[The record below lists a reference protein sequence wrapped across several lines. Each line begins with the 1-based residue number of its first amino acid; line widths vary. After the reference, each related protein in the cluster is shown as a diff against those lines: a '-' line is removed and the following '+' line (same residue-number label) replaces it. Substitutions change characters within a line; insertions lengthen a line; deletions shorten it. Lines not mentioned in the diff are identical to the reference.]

1 MFLNESYIYI
11 NDLRFHAFHGV
22 MPQERLTGNDYSV
35 DLRVGYDVGA
45 AMLSDDVGDTI
56 NYADMY
62 DIVRQ
67 EMSVPSQLVERVAYR
82 IAHRI
87 SSRYPDVTRMDVKV
101 TKLNPPLGADCHGAG
116 VELHLI
122 NDKTNGWF

>member
-35 DLRVGYDVGA
+35 DLRVGYDVSS
-45 AMLSDDVGDTI
+45 AMLSDHVNDTV
-56 NYADMY
+56 NYATLY
-62 DIVRQ
+62 EIVRQ

-82 IAHRI
+82 IADRI
-87 SSRYPDVTRMDVKV
+87 SRRYLDVTRMDVRV

-122 NDKTNGWF
+122 NDKTNR

>member
-35 DLRVGYDVGA
+35 DLRVGYDVSS
-45 AMLSDDVGDTI
+45 AMLSDHVNDTV
-56 NYADMY
+56 NYATLY
-62 DIVRQ
+62 EIVRQ

-82 IAHRI
+82 IADRI
-87 SSRYPDVTRMDVKV
+87 SHRYPDVTRMDVRV

-122 NDKTNGWF
+122 NDKTNR

>member
-35 DLRVGYDVGA
+35 DLRVGYDVSS
-45 AMLSDDVGDTI
+45 AMLSDHVNDTV
-56 NYADMY
+56 NYATLY
-62 DIVRQ
+62 EIVRQ

-82 IAHRI
+82 IADRI
-87 SSRYPDVTRMDVKV
+87 SRRYPDVTRMDVRV

-122 NDKTNGWF
+122 NDKTNR

>member
-35 DLRVGYDVGA
+35 DLRLGYDVSS
-45 AMLSDDVGDTI
+45 AMLSDDVNDTI
-56 NYADMY
+56 NYAGLY
-62 DIVRQ
+62 EIVRQ
-67 EMSVPSQLVERVAYR
+67 EMSVPSQLVERVAFR
-82 IAHRI
+82 IADRI
-87 SSRYPDVTRMDVKV
+87 SRRYPDVSRMDVKV
-101 TKLNPPLGADCHGAG
+101 TKLNPPFGADCHGAG

-122 NDKTNGWF
+122 NDKTNR

>member
-35 DLRVGYDVGA
+35 DLCVGYDVSS
-45 AMLSDDVGDTI
+45 AMLSDDVNDTI
-56 NYADMY
+56 NYAGLY
-62 DIVRQ
+62 EIVRQ
-67 EMSVPSQLVERVAYR
+67 EMSVPSQLVERVAFR
-82 IAHRI
+82 IADRI
-87 SSRYPDVTRMDVKV
+87 SRRYPDVSRMDVKV
-101 TKLNPPLGADCHGAG
+101 TKLNPPFGADCHGAG

-122 NDKTNGWF
+122 NDKTNR

>member
-1 MFLNESYIYI
+1 MFLKESFIYI

-122 NDKTNGWF
+122 NDKTSG

>member
-35 DLRVGYDVGA
+35 DLRVGYAVSS
-45 AMLSDDVGDTI
+45 AMLSDDVNDTI
-56 NYADMY
+56 NYAGLY
-62 DIVRQ
+62 EIVRQ
-67 EMSVPSQLVERVAYR
+67 EMSVPSQLVERVAFR
-82 IAHRI
+82 IADRI
-87 SSRYPDVTRMDVKV
+87 SRRYPDVSRMDVKV
-101 TKLNPPLGADCHGAG
+101 TKLNPPFGADCHGAG

-122 NDKTNGWF
+122 NDKTNR